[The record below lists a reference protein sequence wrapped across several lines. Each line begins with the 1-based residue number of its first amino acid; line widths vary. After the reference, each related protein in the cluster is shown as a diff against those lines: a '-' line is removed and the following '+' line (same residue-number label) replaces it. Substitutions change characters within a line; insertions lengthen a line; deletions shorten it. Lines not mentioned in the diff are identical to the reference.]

1 MSEGGEGAKPPKRR
15 ESGLVAALAAGES
28 IRAIEFRPPLRELS
42 EGDSVDAWID
52 LNRAAR
58 VLLGEG
64 RFILFT
70 DDAIGSR
77 EEESLQYLTSSLGE
91 HADLSGVIPF
101 LTCKHTLDYCL
112 LFAKRAASLGV
123 EAITVTGGDRDVG
136 VARCTERSRDLR
148 RIIREKVPGLR
159 LGAWVNPYAG
169 PVSQVELL
177 RDPGHVADYY
187 VTQVVSHHQLGALER
202 FLEESERRS
211 LEVPGLVGVFHYR
224 SGSRRTLAHLS
235 RFLPVPIDELVAE
248 FDAGASPEEISSRT
262 LQALADRGVTR
273 TYLSN
278 LSPKSTLERLVQIE
292 AWAPSPEPG
301 DGALPPTT
309 SRGDGRRGRS

>member
-1 MSEGGEGAKPPKRR
+1 MSGGDEGVKPPKQR
-15 ESGLVAALAAGES
+15 ESGFVAALAAGEAV
-28 IRAIEFRPPLRELS
+28 RAIEFRPPLRELS
-42 EGDSVDAWID
+42 QGDSVDAWID

-58 VLLGEG
+58 MLLGEG
-64 RFILFT
+64 RFVLFT

-77 EEESLQYLTSSLGE
+77 EEESLQHLTSSLGE
-91 HADLSGVIPF
+91 HADLSGVVPF

-136 VARCTERSRDLR
+136 APRCTERSRDLR

-187 VTQVVSHHQLGALER
+187 VTQVVSHHRMGALEH
-202 FLEESERRS
+202 FLEESEQRS

-248 FDAGASPEEISSRT
+248 FDTGASPEEISSRT

-278 LSPKSTLERLVQIE
+278 LNPRSALEHLVRIE
-292 AWAPSPEPG
+292 AGAPPPDPG
-301 DGALPPTT
+301 RALFRPAAP
-309 SRGDGRRGRS
+309 RGDGRRGRS